1 MTVNTGVYAAPGVNL
16 SGLQSATDSGMASQK
31 ALDAFSATNNVID
44 TRGLSLGSDLD
55 SALSGALN
63 GINQVVG
70 LSNAN
75 SARSASEAEKL
86 RSWQERQAELTRN
99 FNSAEAKANRDW
111 QEYMSSTAYQR
122 VVRDLE
128 AAGLNPALAYGNGA
142 ATSGSGSA
150 ASASAPSGAKG
161 DVDTSAAGAL
171 VSLLGTMLNAQV
183 SMTNQTNSALNNLA
197 IAEKNNSVSR
207 YLGELQASVSRANV
221 SDQIQ
226 WSKMQQLNDHVMQEF
241 MAQNYPQTM
250 YGFASATSQKLLP
263 LIEQIKDSS
272 LADKFRE
279 FFGLSRGSWNP
290 AGGAGLKK

>member
-1 MTVNTGVYAAPGVNL
+1 
-16 SGLQSATDSGMASQK
+16 MANS
-31 ALDAFSATNNVID
+31 
-44 TRGLSLGSDLD
+44 
-55 SALSGALN
+55 
-63 GINQVVG
+63 
-70 LSNAN
+70 N

-86 RSWQERQAELTRN
+86 RAWQERQAEITRN

-111 QEYMSSTAYQR
+111 QERMSNTAYQR
-122 VVRDLE
+122 VVADLE

-150 ASASAPSGAKG
+150 ASASAQSGAKG
-161 DVDTSAAGAL
+161 DVDTSASSAL

-226 WSKMQQLNDHVMQEF
+226 WSKMQQLNEHVMQEY

-250 YGFASATSQKLLP
+250 YGMVSASSEKLRQ
-263 LIEQIKDSS
+263 LIENIKDTD
-272 LADKFRE
+272 LANQFRA
-279 FFGLSRGSWNP
+279 FFGLTRGTFNP
-290 AGGAGLKK
+290 AGGAGLKSSCPIVYLIYMGQLTPEVLYGLFSSLKGL